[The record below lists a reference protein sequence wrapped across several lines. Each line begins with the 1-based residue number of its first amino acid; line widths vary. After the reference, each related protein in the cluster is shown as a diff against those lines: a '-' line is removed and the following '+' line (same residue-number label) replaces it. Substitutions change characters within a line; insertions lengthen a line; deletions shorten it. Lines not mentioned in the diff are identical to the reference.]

1 MAAGID
7 VDCTVDKALVV
18 CAGFESRSQWA
29 NTCIIKASF
38 DMNWHPALAQGPKL
52 NDCRDQKVL
61 LCLQVKVDV
70 LLGQC

>member
-1 MAAGID
+1 ME
-7 VDCTVDKALVV
+7 VDCTVNKALVV
-18 CAGFESRSQWA
+18 CAGFESHFQWA
-29 NTCIIKASF
+29 NTCIIKTSS
-38 DMNWHPALAQGPKL
+38 DMNWHSALAQGPNL